1 MLCDRRGTNC
11 AWCWSD
17 EGRRLTEQIFEPR
30 RGGNTL
36 TVVRV
41 QLVSALGSAHGVLGF
56 AHVASHVSVRVVLDE
71 QLAGLGVCGQRWEV
85 TQVQV
90 LCYST
95 EVDLSVV
102 YSGISFSDDFS
113 L

>member
-1 MLCDRRGTNC
+1 M
-11 AWCWSD
+11 
-17 EGRRLTEQIFEPR
+17 
-30 RGGNTL
+30 
-36 TVVRV
+36 

-85 TQVQV
+85 TQVQI

-102 YSGISFSDDFS
+102 YTGISFYFYS
-113 L
+113 LHLYANTYIGKRAC